1 MNSSGGMVGL
11 RAAKIRVDSGL
22 NEEAVMREK
31 CSGRVLESL
40 DHQAQRLEMLAAS
53 LEKAFAGVL
62 RPDSVS
68 SGSVNGSEP
77 ALPPMPEF
85 LEQLNQRINSIDSS
99 LDRIQSL
106 IHRSEL

>member
-1 MNSSGGMVGL
+1 MADL
-11 RAAKIRVDSGL
+11 RATKIRVDSGL

-40 DHQAQRLEMLAAS
+40 DHQAQRLEMLVTS
-53 LEKAFAGVL
+53 LEQAFFGVL

-68 SGSVNGSEP
+68 NGSVNGSEP
-77 ALPPMPEF
+77 ALSPMPEF

-99 LDRIQSL
+99 LGRIQSM